1 MLGQGFGLH
10 EGNALNFALR
20 IRIILLMVLL
30 KLKIELLC
38 KVHLENQESVVVQI
52 DALVPEQLGYLF
64 VLRPLPVKAVEGAIV
79 LVGSPEKQ
87 HNVIIRKANGRSMIT
102 HLDTQNCELG
112 TTSKS
117 SPPLSIISWK

>member
-1 MLGQGFGLH
+1 
-10 EGNALNFALR
+10 
-20 IRIILLMVLL
+20 MVLL
-30 KLKIELLC
+30 QLKAELLC

-64 VLRPLPVKAVEGAIV
+64 VLRPLPVKAVEGAVV
-79 LVGSPEKQ
+79 LVCSPEKQ
-87 HNVIIRKANGRSMIT
+87 HNVIIRKANGRSKIT

>member
-1 MLGQGFGLH
+1 
-10 EGNALNFALR
+10 
-20 IRIILLMVLL
+20 MVQL
-30 KLKIELLC
+30 KLKADILC

-52 DALVPEQLGYLF
+52 DALVPEQLRNLF
-64 VLRPLPVKAVEGAIV
+64 VLRPLPVKAVEGAVV
-79 LVGSPEKQ
+79 LIGSPEKQ
-87 HNVIIRKANGRSMIT
+87 HDVIIMRANDGSKIT

>member
-1 MLGQGFGLH
+1 MY
-10 EGNALNFALR
+10 
-20 IRIILLMVLL
+20 
-30 KLKIELLC
+30 
-38 KVHLENQESVVVQI
+38 LEDEEPVVVQV
-52 DALVPEQLGYLF
+52 DALLSECLGDLF
-64 VLRPLPVKAVEGAIV
+64 VLDPPVVERVEGAVV

-87 HNVIIRKANGRSMIT
+87 HNVIIRKANGRSKIT

>member
-20 IRIILLMVLL
+20 IRIILLMLLL
-30 KLKIELLC
+30 KAEILC

-52 DALVPEQLGYLF
+52 DALVPEQLRNLF
-64 VLRPLPVKAVEGAIV
+64 VLRPLPVKAVEGAVV

-87 HNVIIRKANGRSMIT
+87 QIVIRRNGI
-102 HLDTQNCELG
+102 DG
-112 TTSKS
+112 
-117 SPPLSIISWK
+117 I

>member
-20 IRIILLMVLL
+20 IRIILLMLLL
-30 KLKIELLC
+30 KAELLY

-52 DALVPEQLGYLF
+52 DALVPEQLRNLF
-64 VLRPLPVKAVEGAIV
+64 VLRPLPVKAVEGAVV
-79 LVGSPEKQ
+79 LVCSPEKQ

-117 SPPLSIISWK
+117 SPPLSMISWK